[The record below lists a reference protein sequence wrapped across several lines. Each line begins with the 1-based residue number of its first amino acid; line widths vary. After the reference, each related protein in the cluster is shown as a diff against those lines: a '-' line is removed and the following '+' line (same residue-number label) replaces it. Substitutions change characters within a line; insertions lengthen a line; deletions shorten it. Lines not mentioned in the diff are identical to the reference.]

1 MVDSL
6 TKFMCQLYLNLG
18 TSTSW
23 SFTFHI
29 NCLPFRE
36 HFNILPV
43 PFISEMNGVG
53 YEVFTTMTMKNI
65 VVCDVT
71 SSRMVEY

>member
-18 TSTSW
+18 PSASW
-23 SFTFHI
+23 NFTFYI
-29 NCLPFRE
+29 NCLPSRE

-43 PFISEMNGVG
+43 PFIG
-53 YEVFTTMTMKNI
+53 YEYEVVTTMTMKNI
-65 VVCDVT
+65 VICDVT